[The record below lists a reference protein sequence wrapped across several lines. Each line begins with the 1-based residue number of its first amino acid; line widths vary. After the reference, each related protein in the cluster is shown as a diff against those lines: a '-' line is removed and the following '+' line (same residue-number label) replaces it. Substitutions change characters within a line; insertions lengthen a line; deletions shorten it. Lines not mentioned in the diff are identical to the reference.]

1 MFSQYFRIKCLFIR
15 CSRSKCTSYLFP
27 SCSIPTRRLNHG
39 YSNHSYRHTSVTPL
53 DCSNESLHL
62 AFPECIHNFNFH
74 VKRRCFEFLLLL
86 TAKVLSYIGYLV
98 PASCRAEFFQQV
110 FMTDFHSFRRGK
122 YQVIRSFVREEAY
135 EKYSI
140 VAFVSQPLAPRFF
153 YYCRVLIKTVN
164 DEYKNCYLI
173 YMLLML
179 IFFLI
184 LGPYFL

>member
-1 MFSQYFRIKCLFIR
+1 MHKQPLIR
-15 CSRSKCTSYLFP
+15 HFTS
-27 SCSIPTRRLNHG
+27 
-39 YSNHSYRHTSVTPL
+39 
-53 DCSNESLHL
+53 
-62 AFPECIHNFNFH
+62 NFH
-74 VKRRCFEFLLLL
+74 VQRRCVAFPLLL
-86 TAKVLSYIGYLV
+86 AVKVLPYIGYLV
-98 PASCRAEFFQQV
+98 PASRRAEFYLQV

-140 VAFVSQPLAPRFF
+140 VAFVSQPIAPRFY

-164 DEYKNCYLI
+164 DEYKNCYLS

-179 IFFLI
+179 ICFLI